1 MTSWVEDIIQALE
14 NLGGYAHF
22 TQIVDTVKNMNPE
35 LMPLNITEIIQAH
48 LLAQSEETN
57 NNNGDV
63 PFINIG
69 NGIWALKEL
78 DKKGLPSDVTNNH
91 DNLYDNGTD
100 APKHSISVMN
110 EWAVEIFQILK
121 ALGGKA
127 PLKQIY
133 IEFRA
138 NHPEHLPGHWHQLIQ
153 GTLQKHSSVEGRFD
167 GKHYFY
173 QVEKGVWQ
181 LVGDSE
187 VDVSRTLLAMPSKP
201 TQKISTRDKAI
212 SQIYVTT
219 ESSEDIEN
227 IRRTINEYRE
237 FYDPKSSS
245 WKNYITE
252 IFSILGFSVTTI
264 NPRLATLNVIGT
276 NSKPDAL
283 VVFIQPEENF
293 EEAAPGLTWDS
304 YLLFAASF
312 YQIDWGIL
320 TDGLQMKVNQYEDHQ
335 LKQTHYW
342 PQFDESVCEIQSA
355 TFLSMY
361 KVFSLIKGTIKLETN
376 DSQIKNGQPKKESYG
391 KKPGQFETVR
401 EFLRSLLERASTRTL
416 LHAKIRVGVNNYVSA
431 SAGTR
436 GITYQYIAVMDRGN
450 VDLYIDS
457 NDKEWNKSVFKTL
470 FSQRQEIERSF
481 GEELEWQ
488 LLPNNRA
495 SRVRYTIYGYD
506 LRDRDQWEPFQ
517 DRLINAMIK
526 LDKVIR
532 PIIQNYR

>member
-1 MTSWVEDIIQALE
+1 MASWVEDIVQALK
-14 NLGGYAHF
+14 NLGGQAHRYDIFAEVQRIRTEPIPLHGIESMQERLIAHSSDSAHF
-22 TQIVDTVKNMNPE
+22 QGKDLFKKM
-35 LMPLNITEIIQAH
+35 
-48 LLAQSEETN
+48 
-57 NNNGDV
+57 
-63 PFINIG
+63 G
-69 NGIWALKEL
+69 NGVWALREGVGSGSSSTSLMSGFHSDPPYLNKHKKQEQSNTWLEDITQALVNLGGQATLRQIDAEVTRMRREPLPKNWQYVIRVNIYQHSSDSGMFTGKEL
-78 DKKGLPSDVTNNH
+78 FRRVRKGEWALADRPIPIKSAKTNSTPGKSVLLPSESIEDV
-91 DNLYDNGTD
+91 
-100 APKHSISVMN
+100 
-110 EWAVEIFQILK
+110 
-121 ALGGKA
+121 
-127 PLKQIY
+127 
-133 IEFRA
+133 
-138 NHPEHLPGHWHQLIQ
+138 
-153 GTLQKHSSVEGRFD
+153 
-167 GKHYFY
+167 
-173 QVEKGVWQ
+173 
-181 LVGDSE
+181 
-187 VDVSRTLLAMPSKP
+187 
-201 TQKISTRDKAI
+201 
-212 SQIYVTT
+212 
-219 ESSEDIEN
+219 EN
-227 IRRTINEYRE
+227 IRRTIKEYRE
-237 FYDPKSSS
+237 YYDPKSPS
-245 WKNYITE
+245 WNNYVHE
-252 IFSILGFSVTTI
+252 IFSILGFSATKI
-264 NPRLATLNVIGT
+264 SSRLATLNVIGA
-276 NSKPDAL
+276 NHKPKAL
-283 VVFIQPEENF
+283 VAFIQPEENF

-304 YLLFAASF
+304 HLLFAASF
-312 YQIDWGIL
+312 YQLDWGIL